1 MIPTM
6 PLAYGLTESVDLCH
20 PAVPT
25 AFPSTPRPI
34 PADNRRSAP
43 AKPTGGSGLRIAHLT
58 DLHVRKPTQRLARLV
73 YQLAKLRLDL
83 GLLTGDY
90 MLRHHDP
97 APTLRYLKELTQAVK
112 PTHGWFGVFGNH
124 DTPAFIE
131 QAQDLPVRWMIDR
144 AFPLDGLPIDIL
156 GLGRPGARQRPD
168 GTAAALA
175 TAALPKGDPDKPPRL
190 RLALTHRPDDLPLA
204 ADLGAHLAFAGHTH
218 GGQVRILPGV
228 PIYTSTELPLSLS
241 AGLIRH
247 QDTLMLIPRGV
258 GSTDLLKLPVY
269 PRLFCKPHAPVV
281 TLRHGPLPAT
291 RTGGITSVWRW

>member
-1 MIPTM
+1 M

-25 AFPSTPRPI
+25 AFPSPPRAIPAAKTHPRP
-34 PADNRRSAP
+34 S
-43 AKPTGGSGLRIAHLT
+43 KPTLGSGLRIAHLT
-58 DLHVRKPTQRLARLV
+58 DLHVRKPTKRLDRLV
-73 YQLAKLRLDL
+73 NQLAKLRLDL

-90 MLRHHDP
+90 MIRHRDP
-97 APTLRYLKELTQAVK
+97 APALRYLRELTQAVK
-112 PTHGWFGVFGNH
+112 PAHGWFGVFGNH
-124 DTPAFIE
+124 DTPEFIKR
-131 QAQDLPVRWMIDR
+131 AQELPIHWMIDQ
-144 AFPLDGLPIDIL
+144 ATALETVPVDIL
-156 GLGRPGARQRPD
+156 GLGRPGPRQRPD
-168 GTAAALA
+168 GTAASLA
-175 TAALPKGDPDKPPRL
+175 AAALPDPAPGQPQRL

-228 PIYTSTELPLSLS
+228 PIYTSTDLPLSLS
-241 AGLIRH
+241 AGLLRH

-258 GSTDLLKLPVY
+258 GSTDLFKLPIY

-291 RTGGITSVWRW
+291 HTDSITAVWRW